1 MKKIWD
7 CYFSIYPSHLMFTVT
22 T

>member
-7 CYFSIYPSHLMFTVT
+7 CYDNIHIMI
-22 T
+22 